1 VRDFSLLA
9 AAAVF
14 ALLIVVFV
22 VSLRLVRRALR
33 RGTGAGPTTS
43 PKTIRLRRADDVPL
57 KDPVGVELLARPLLD
72 RGFTDAGIWLV
83 EELGLLVRFL
93 LAPDDGLYA
102 VIYDRA
108 KVAGTWLDLVT
119 LYADGT
125 SLTVNNLVL
134 PSALDDRPG
143 HRKVCGAKDANGV
156 YETMLRERGRD
167 GKPPL
172 RLAPPALPAL
182 FAKAYADE
190 IAWRDARGGPTEAE
204 IRRIAAASGK
214 TLTNEQVKAAKE
226 MLEEQARK
234 RRG

>member
-1 VRDFSLLA
+1 MSDPARLLA
-9 AAAVF
+9 ASVF
-14 ALLIVVFV
+14 ALLVVVFV
-22 VSLRLVRRALR
+22 VARRLVRRALARGPGAER
-33 RGTGAGPTTS
+33 RGP
-43 PKTIRLRRADDVPL
+43 PKTIRLRRADELPL
-57 KDPVGVELLARPLLD
+57 KDPVGVELLARPLLE
-72 RGFTDAGIWLV
+72 RGFTDGGVWLV

-125 SLTVNNLVL
+125 SLTVNNLVR

-143 HRKVCGAKDANGV
+143 HRKVRGAKDADAV
-156 YETMLRERGRD
+156 YETMLRERTRD

-214 TLTNEQVKAAKE
+214 TLTDEQVRAAKE
-226 MLEEQARK
+226 MLEEQARG
-234 RRG
+234 RR